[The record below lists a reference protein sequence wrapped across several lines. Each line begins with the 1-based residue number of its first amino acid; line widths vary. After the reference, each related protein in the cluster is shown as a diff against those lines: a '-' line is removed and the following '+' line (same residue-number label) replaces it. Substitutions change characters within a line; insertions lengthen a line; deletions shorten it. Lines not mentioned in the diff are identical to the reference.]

1 MSLTLKAQSEIGI
14 LGKEVKCMK
23 KFLTVATSTALY
35 AVPAMVMAAGITGE
49 ANYGFTNFGAAT
61 NLGTNVP
68 VVQTVANIINI
79 LLGFLGVIA
88 VVLILIGGFK
98 WMTSQGNEEKI
109 GEAKKLLGAGVVGLV
124 IIFVAYAL
132 AYFIVT
138 QLANATS
145 ARG

>member
-1 MSLTLKAQSEIGI
+1 
-14 LGKEVKCMK
+14 MK
-23 KFLTVATSTALY
+23 KLLTVAASTAMY
-35 AVPAMVMAAGITGE
+35 ALPAVALAQLE
-49 ANYGFTNFGAAT
+49 ESNFGFDNFASAT
-61 NLGTNVP
+61 NLGTDVP

-88 VVLILIGGFK
+88 IVLILIGGFK

-132 AYFIVT
+132 AYFIVN
-138 QLANATS
+138 QLANATN

>member
-1 MSLTLKAQSEIGI
+1 
-14 LGKEVKCMK
+14 VK
-23 KFLTVATSTALY
+23 KFITTVASTAMFALP
-35 AVPAMVMAAGITGE
+35 AVALAQIQGE
-49 ANYGFTNFGAAT
+49 SNWGFTNLSNT
-61 NLGTNVP
+61 INLGTNVP
-68 VVQTVANIINI
+68 VVQTVGNIINI

-132 AYFIVT
+132 AYFIIT
-138 QLANATS
+138 QLATATK
-145 ARG
+145 AT

>member
-1 MSLTLKAQSEIGI
+1 
-14 LGKEVKCMK
+14 MK
-23 KFLTVATSTALY
+23 KFLTAA
-35 AVPAMVMAAGITGE
+35 AAGLVYGIPAVALAQQE
-49 ANYGFTNFGAAT
+49 VNYGFTNFNKAT

-88 VVLILIGGFK
+88 IVLILIGGFK

-109 GEAKKLLGAGVVGLV
+109 GEAKKLLGAGVVGMV

-132 AYFIVT
+132 AFFIVN
-138 QLANATS
+138 QLATSTGAT
-145 ARG
+145 G

>member
-1 MSLTLKAQSEIGI
+1 
-14 LGKEVKCMK
+14 MK
-23 KFLTVATSTALY
+23 KFLTAA
-35 AVPAMVMAAGITGE
+35 AAGLAYGIPAIALAQQE
-49 ANYGFTNFGAAT
+49 VNYGFTNFNKAT

-88 VVLILIGGFK
+88 IVLILIGGFK

-109 GEAKKLLGAGVVGLV
+109 GEAKKLLGAGVVGMV

-132 AYFIVT
+132 AFFIVN
-138 QLANATS
+138 QLATSTGAT
-145 ARG
+145 G

>member
-1 MSLTLKAQSEIGI
+1 
-14 LGKEVKCMK
+14 MK
-23 KFLTVATSTALY
+23 KFLTVAASTALY
-35 AVPAMVMAAGITGE
+35 AVPAMVLAAGIQGE
-49 ANYGFTNFGAAT
+49 ANFGFNNFGAAT

>member
-1 MSLTLKAQSEIGI
+1 
-14 LGKEVKCMK
+14 MK
-23 KFLTVATSTALY
+23 KFLTAAASTALY
-35 AVPAMVMAAGITGE
+35 AIPSMVLAAGIGE
-49 ANYGFTNFGAAT
+49 SNFGFDNFGQAT

-132 AYFIVT
+132 AYFIVS
-138 QLANATS
+138 QLANATQ

>member
-1 MSLTLKAQSEIGI
+1 
-14 LGKEVKCMK
+14 MK
-23 KFLTVATSTALY
+23 KFLTAA
-35 AVPAMVMAAGITGE
+35 AVGLAYGIPAVVSAQIGGE
-49 ANYGFTNFGAAT
+49 ANFGFTNFQKNT

-88 VVLILIGGFK
+88 IVLILIGGFK

-132 AYFIVT
+132 AFFIVN
-138 QLANATS
+138 QLATSTGATP
-145 ARG
+145 